1 MGNVATNTKVQIQTL
16 IDRGMV
22 LDYSE
27 DKVKEFLLD
36 IGYYRLGFYW
46 NPFEIDTDHNFV
58 EGTKFSDVI
67 KLYYLDVDLRNLL
80 LKYTSRIEINFRTK
94 VVYYVSNTF
103 KDSPTWFADP
113 TVVKQAFLNDLV
125 DIYTNSFINQNKP
138 IKRHHAKYI
147 NDKYAPAWKTLEY
160 FTFGNILNIYR
171 NLKDFTVRDRIAKA
185 FGVQKLDK
193 FINFMGTVLLVRNCS
208 AHGDV
213 LFDLNA
219 PKGISVI
226 PPIKFNN
233 NNRSSLDSC
242 IKVISYLLGH
252 ISENRQK
259 ELEKSIDDLFNPF
272 KSNGNLKNIIEAHI
286 NYKFKEA

>member
-1 MGNVATNTKVQIQTL
+1 MGNIATNTITQIQT
-16 IDRGMV
+16 IKDRGMV

-46 NPFEIDTDHNFV
+46 NPFEIDGNHNFI

-113 TVVKQAFLNDLV
+113 AIVKQPFLNDLK
-125 DIYTNSFINQNKP
+125 DIYNNSFIKQNKP
-138 IKRHHAKYI
+138 IKKHHAKYI

-171 NLKDFTVRDRIAKA
+171 NLKDITVRERIAKS
-185 FGVQKLDK
+185 FGVQQFDK
-193 FINFMGTVLLVRNCS
+193 FVNYMNTVLLVRNCA

-213 LFDLNA
+213 LFDLNT

-226 PPIKFNN
+226 PPINFNN

-242 IKVISYLLGH
+242 VKVILYLLGH
-252 ISENRQK
+252 ISVNRQK
-259 ELEKSIDDLFNPF
+259 ELATSIDSLFNPL
-272 KSNGNLKNIIEAHI
+272 KSNVALKNIVENKI
-286 NYKFKEA
+286 NYLFKE

>member
-1 MGNVATNTKVQIQTL
+1 MGKIATNTIVQIETL
-16 IDRGMV
+16 KDRGMD
-22 LDYSE
+22 LDFSE

-46 NPFEIDTDHNFV
+46 YPFEVDNDHNFDP
-58 EGTKFSDVI
+58 GTKFSDVI
-67 KLYYLDVDLRNLL
+67 NLYYLDVDLRNLL

-94 VVYYVSNTF
+94 VVYYVSNKF
-103 KDSPTWFADP
+103 KTSPTWFADP
-113 TVVKQAFLNDLV
+113 AIMKQEFLE
-125 DIYTNSFINQNKP
+125 DIDRLYSDSFINRNKP
-138 IKRHHAKYI
+138 IKKHHAKYI

-171 NLKDFTVRDRIAKA
+171 NIKDFYIRERIANE
-185 FGVQKLDK
+185 FGIKKLDK
-193 FINFMGTVLLVRNCS
+193 FINFMDTVLLVRNSS

-226 PPIKFNN
+226 PPIAFNN

-242 IKVISYLLGH
+242 IKVISYILGH
-252 ISENRQK
+252 ISVNRQN
-259 ELEKSIDDLFNPF
+259 ELEQSIESLFNPL
-272 KSNGNLKNIIEAHI
+272 KSNAVLKRIIENEI
-286 NYKFKEA
+286 NYQYKV